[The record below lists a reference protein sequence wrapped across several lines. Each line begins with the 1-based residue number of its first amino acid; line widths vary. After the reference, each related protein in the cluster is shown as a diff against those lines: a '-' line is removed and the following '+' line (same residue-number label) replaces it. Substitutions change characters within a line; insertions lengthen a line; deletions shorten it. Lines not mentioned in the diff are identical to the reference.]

1 MILRINFR
9 NREIKSY
16 EITRVRTRPV
26 GYYICSF
33 VIIQF
38 STETRVDIRVAMVND
53 ARFV

>member
-16 EITRVRTRPV
+16 EITRVQSRPCRSV
-26 GYYICSF
+26 

-38 STETRVDIRVAMVND
+38 STETNVVIGVAMVTD